1 MSQVP
6 IWFERKFESSFPVEL
21 LPNLRARLRGTPA
34 RPESWANASGDR
46 RAAGDAR
53 RLLAR
58 SRLPPIRGYTP
69 SAPRY
74 WLRGVG
80 CLKQMP
86 NAVFQQFES
95 PLQGAELSD
104 PHYRDGHVQVK

>member
-21 LPNLRARLRGTPA
+21 LPNLSARLRGTPA
-34 RPESWANASGDR
+34 RPESCANASGDR
-46 RAAGDAR
+46 RVAGDVR

-58 SRLPPIRGYTP
+58 SRLPPIRGHTS
-69 SAPRY
+69 SAPRHG
-74 WLRGVG
+74 LLVVG

-86 NAVFQQFES
+86 NAIFQQS
-95 PLQGAELSD
+95 DGPLQGSELSN
-104 PHYRDGHVQVK
+104 PHYRDGHVQIK

>member
-1 MSQVP
+1 MPLASNANDDSRPCVAGRLAR
-6 IWFERKFESSFPVEL
+6 F
-21 LPNLRARLRGTPA
+21 LPAVKAENQNILKTA
-34 RPESWANASGDR
+34 
-46 RAAGDAR
+46 RAATSDAR

-74 WLRGVG
+74 GLPCVG

-86 NAVFQQFES
+86 NAVFQQS
-95 PLQGAELSD
+95 DGPLQGAELSN
-104 PHYRDGHVQVK
+104 PHYRDGHVQIK